1 MENQGHFEKIFCPEL
16 DHLDPNIS
24 STEYLQAYHY
34 ANNPCTYFENGDI
47 QCGPNRRRSLIDLYS
62 LLKTR
67 YPEYTYTELGEDLYY
82 LREFTLSKPSTAQKG
97 FIIFVCN
104 VIHRVVVS
112 NKYNLMPDIWI
123 VLYFYDEVISVC
135 RDTIEDPEYYKL
147 IKNLIAIEAGEVS
160 PDILIGI
167 IPEKSFQRTILTER

>member
-24 STEYLQAYHY
+24 SAEYLQAYHY

-67 YPEYTYTELGEDLYY
+67 YPEYTYTKLGEDLYY
-82 LREFTLSKPSTAQKG
+82 LREFTLSKLSIAQKG
-97 FIIFVCN
+97 FKIFVCN
-104 VIHRVVVS
+104 HIQRVVVS
-112 NKYNLMPDIWI
+112 NKYDWMPDDWI
-123 VLYFYDEVISVC
+123 SLNFYDMVISEC
-135 RDTIEDPEYYKL
+135 KDTIEDPEYHKL
-147 IKNLIAIEAGEVS
+147 IKNLIAIEGREVS